1 MTKTL
6 SQQIHEFE
14 AEKAR
19 IDAFSSLLDKA
30 VKIEFGIDRKKLH
43 KMIKNYDTTYD
54 FAKKICDYYGLTSES
69 DMQTFLNLIC
79 TDKAMDLFLQSSAT
93 EVTTQQG

>member
-1 MTKTL
+1 MAKTL
-6 SQQIHEFE
+6 SQQLQEYE

-19 IDAFSSLLDKA
+19 IDAFAALFDKA

-43 KMIKNYDTTYD
+43 KMLKNYDNTYD
-54 FAKKICDYYGLTSES
+54 FAKKICDYYDLTSAA
-69 DMQTFLNLIC
+69 DMQDFINLIC

>member
-14 AEKAR
+14 EEKAR

-54 FAKKICDYYGLTSES
+54 FAKKICDYYDLTSNA
-69 DMQTFLNLIC
+69 DM
-79 TDKAMDLFLQSSAT
+79 
-93 EVTTQQG
+93 